1 MCLNGLTG
9 FSSSLSSSDSE
20 EEEYDE
26 DVVNDV
32 VGGNDIDINEFYK
45 SYDKNRKNFKTSP
58 VLSKYEKT
66 RIISERVQQ
75 LSNGGIPFISN
86 TESYSSIFDIA
97 LKELDMKKLPFI
109 IKIAFITHICFIF
122 YNLAK
127 TANIFRPHQI
137 NIIYPIISQT
147 ILY

>member
-1 MCLNGLTG
+1 MDTIP
-9 FSSSLSSSDSE
+9 FEEKISDSE
-20 EEEYDE
+20 DSEDEEYDE

-109 IKIAFITHICFIF
+109 IKRTISGNKCELWKLEDLKI
-122 YNLAK
+122 
-127 TANIFRPHQI
+127 I
-137 NIIYPIISQT
+137 N
-147 ILY
+147 

>member
-1 MCLNGLTG
+1 MDTIP
-9 FSSSLSSSDSE
+9 FEEKISDSE
-20 EEEYDE
+20 DEEYDE

-86 TESYSSIFDIA
+86 TERYSSIFDIA

-109 IKIAFITHICFIF
+109 IKRTISGNKCELWKLEDLKI
-122 YNLAK
+122 
-127 TANIFRPHQI
+127 I
-137 NIIYPIISQT
+137 N
-147 ILY
+147 

>member
-1 MCLNGLTG
+1 MDTIP
-9 FSSSLSSSDSE
+9 FEEKISDSE
-20 EEEYDE
+20 DEEYDE

-32 VGGNDIDINEFYK
+32 VGGSDIDINEFYK

-109 IKIAFITHICFIF
+109 IKRTISGEKCELWKLEDLKI
-122 YNLAK
+122 
-127 TANIFRPHQI
+127 I
-137 NIIYPIISQT
+137 N
-147 ILY
+147 

>member
-1 MCLNGLTG
+1 MDTIP
-9 FSSSLSSSDSE
+9 FEEKISDSE

-109 IKIAFITHICFIF
+109 IKRTISGEKCELWKLEDLKI
-122 YNLAK
+122 
-127 TANIFRPHQI
+127 I
-137 NIIYPIISQT
+137 N
-147 ILY
+147 